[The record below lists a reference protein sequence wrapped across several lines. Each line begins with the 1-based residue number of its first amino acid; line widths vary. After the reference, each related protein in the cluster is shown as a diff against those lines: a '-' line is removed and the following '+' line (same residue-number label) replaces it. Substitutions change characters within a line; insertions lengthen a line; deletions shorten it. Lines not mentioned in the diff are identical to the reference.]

1 MKNIIITG
9 GAGFIGSHLS
19 HILVDEPDTNV
30 IVIDNF
36 ITSDFYNIEEFIR
49 KQNFEFIKHD
59 LTQPLDIGKY
69 IELAKFKIHIYG
81 IDEIYHLACP
91 TSPKD
96 YDRLPLE
103 TCLANSHATKN
114 ALDLARIYK
123 SRFLFS
129 SSSAVYGKVPLEKQ
143 PVSETQWGHVE
154 TLGPRSCYLDGKRF
168 AENLILY
175 YGSEHNF
182 QTKILR
188 IFNTYGPKMRLAD
201 GRIIPDMVNQALK
214 NEPVVIYGDKNTT
227 STFCYIADLIDCVIK
242 MMDSNETGP
251 FNVGGEQLYT
261 LADIAKSIIE
271 ITNSTS
277 NILYKDPIAYREI
290 EPIPD
295 IRRVRDALG
304 WLPITPLEDGLV
316 KTIKAIQASIIHKFN
331 PITQ

>member
-1 MKNIIITG
+1 M
-9 GAGFIGSHLS
+9 
-19 HILVDEPDTNV
+19 
-30 IVIDNF
+30 
-36 ITSDFYNIEEFIR
+36 TS
-49 KQNFEFIKHD
+49 Q
-59 LTQPLDIGKY
+59 KY
-69 IELAKFKIHIYG
+69 
-81 IDEIYHLACP
+81 
-91 TSPKD
+91 
-96 YDRLPLE
+96 YDGLPLE

-201 GRIIPDMVNQALK
+201 GRIIPDMVDQALK
-214 NEPVVIYGDKNTT
+214 NEPVVIYGYKNTT